1 MLDNPLLE
9 QSEEDRDQPAK
20 KDNKEDVQDYMSL
33 DEYMHD
39 DIPDYKMEYRNY
51 ISNEGALPVAA
62 DHESNFRDDLKS
74 QFRLEYPDDKEYA
87 IADFLI
93 DSLNDDGILDLDI
106 DEACEYLSFL
116 LKIWVEREEAEGILK
131 KLQELGPA
139 GIAARNLQE
148 CFLLKLGRLH
158 QNRPDVK
165 KAICLVKDHFKELHA
180 GNIEKIR
187 EKLGLDEGELKIILK
202 LLADMR
208 TKPSVQDDN
217 GINPSNYIT
226 PDFFIQLVDGS
237 AEIALLHKSSSG
249 LFINQSWIE
258 KVQGTEE
265 ARPNK
270 EVRQY
275 VRSKLQSAQWFIHAV
290 KERESNMMK
299 IMKCIVD
306 IQHDYFQEGDIMKL
320 KPMIL
325 KTVAERTSLDI
336 STVSRIISNK
346 YAETPFGIIALKR
359 IFSEGFMDEDGSA
372 VSNKVIQKIISDM
385 VEREDKKRPLRDQEI
400 VKMLKEKGFQIAR
413 RTVAKYRDQLG
424 IPMAQHRG
432 LIAEIA

>member
-1 MLDNPLLE
+1 
-9 QSEEDRDQPAK
+9 
-20 KDNKEDVQDYMSL
+20 
-33 DEYMHD
+33 
-39 DIPDYKMEYRNY
+39 
-51 ISNEGALPVAA
+51 
-62 DHESNFRDDLKS
+62 
-74 QFRLEYPDDKEYA
+74 
-87 IADFLI
+87 
-93 DSLNDDGILDLDI
+93 
-106 DEACEYLSFL
+106 
-116 LKIWVEREEAEGILK
+116 
-131 KLQELGPA
+131 
-139 GIAARNLQE
+139 
-148 CFLLKLGRLH
+148 
-158 QNRPDVK
+158 
-165 KAICLVKDHFKELHA
+165 
-180 GNIEKIR
+180 
-187 EKLGLDEGELKIILK
+187 
-202 LLADMR
+202 
-208 TKPSVQDDN
+208 
-217 GINPSNYIT
+217 
-226 PDFFIQLVDGS
+226 VDGS